1 MNNLQP
7 KVDNLAR
14 KVQSVAYKLHSILAW
29 DGEVM
34 NTLYLFQGLF
44 LLSIIFSVMNYF
56 SDFIVLIV
64 SGIHLYGADFMVRQP
79 ERHIATSRLRSPRRR
94 RARSRPT
101 STS

>member
-34 NTLYLFQGLF
+34 NTLYLFLGLF
-44 LLSIIFSVMNYF
+44 FLSIIFFV
-56 SDFIVLIV
+56 I
-64 SGIHLYGADFMVRQP
+64 GIHLYGADFMVRHRNKVHVDKDVSDHKDNDCAVKWLFF
-79 ERHIATSRLRSPRRR
+79 ENK
-94 RARSRPT
+94 
-101 STS
+101 